1 MFLAMLRFY
10 IKKFFFGLLW
20 DTENSEIIQ
29 KYNCYII
36 VLQGG
41 KNNIKHEKTKPQ
53 LTLI

>member
-1 MFLAMLRFY
+1 MFLAMLWFY
-10 IKKFFFGLLW
+10 IKNSSLVYCE
-20 DTENSEIIQ
+20 TENSEIIQ